1 MSRSRWLT
9 YQGAFSLTASSKI
22 STDRN
27 SDDQS
32 DQPRVAAVQMVSVAD
47 VEQNLKAA
55 ADLIAS
61 AVATGAKIVVLPENF
76 AVLSADAQAKVK
88 VAEPEDG
95 GPMQQF
101 LADQARQHGIYLV
114 GGTIPLQAE
123 QSGKVRAACLTYG
136 PDGSLQG
143 RYDKVH
149 LFDVALSGG
158 NESYNES
165 ATIEGGDRTCVIDTP
180 WGKLGI
186 AICYDIRF
194 PELFRH
200 LMKQQVN
207 MIALPSAF
215 TATTG
220 RAHWEI
226 LVRARAIENQCFL
239 IAPDQASGRDS
250 KRPTWGHSM
259 VVSPWGE
266 VLAELEEQGSG
277 VATTEID
284 LQGQEQLRNRF
295 PALQHCRVL

>member
-1 MSRSRWLT
+1 MTVSSP
-9 YQGAFSLTASSKI
+9 ASSNED
-22 STDRN
+22 SN
-27 SDDQS
+27 
-32 DQPRVAAVQMVSVAD
+32 QPRVAAVQMVSVAD

-61 AVATGAKIVVLPENF
+61 AVATGARIVVLPENF
-76 AVLSADAQAKVK
+76 AVLSADAQAKVR
-88 VAEPEDG
+88 VAELAG
-95 GPMQQF
+95 NGPMQQF
-101 LADQARQHGIYLV
+101 LADQARQHQIYLV

-123 QSGKVRAACLTYG
+123 QPGKVRAACLTYG
-136 PDGSLQG
+136 PDGCLLG

-149 LFDVALSGG
+149 LFDVALAGG

-186 AICYDIRF
+186 AICYDVRF

-200 LMKQQVN
+200 LMKQQAR

-220 RAHWEI
+220 KAHWEI

-239 IAPDQASGRDS
+239 IAPDQAAGRDS
-250 KRPTWGHSM
+250 NRPAWGHSM

-266 VLAELEEQGSG
+266 VLAELDEQGSG
-277 VATTEID
+277 VATTE
-284 LQGQEQLRNRF
+284 LNLPGQEQLRERF

>member
-1 MSRSRWLT
+1 M
-9 YQGAFSLTASSKI
+9 TASNNI
-22 STDRN
+22 STDRG
-27 SDDQS
+27 SDQPDQS
-32 DQPRVAAVQMVSVAD
+32 DQPGQPRVAAVQMVSVAD
-47 VEQNLKAA
+47 VGQNLKAA
-55 ADLIAS
+55 ADLIVS
-61 AVATGAKIVVLPENF
+61 AVATGARIVVLPENF
-76 AVLSADAQAKVK
+76 AVLSADAQAKVR
-88 VAEPEDG
+88 VAELAGE

-101 LADQARQHGIYLV
+101 LADQARQHQIYLV
-114 GGTIPLQAE
+114 GGTIPLRAE
-123 QSGKVRAACLTYG
+123 QPGKVRAACLTYG
-136 PDGSLQG
+136 PDGSLLG

-186 AICYDIRF
+186 AICYDVRF

-200 LMKQQVN
+200 LMKQQAR

-220 RAHWEI
+220 KAHWEI

-239 IAPDQASGRDS
+239 IAPDQAAGRDGN
-250 KRPTWGHSM
+250 RPAWGHSM

-277 VATTEID
+277 VATAEIH
-284 LQGQEQLRNRF
+284 LQGQEQLRERF

>member
-1 MSRSRWLT
+1 
-9 YQGAFSLTASSKI
+9 LTASNNI
-22 STDRN
+22 STDRG
-27 SDDQS
+27 SDQPDQS
-32 DQPRVAAVQMVSVAD
+32 DQPGQPRVAAVQMVSVAD
-47 VEQNLKAA
+47 VGQNLKAA
-55 ADLIAS
+55 ADLIVS
-61 AVATGAKIVVLPENF
+61 AVATGARIVVLPENF
-76 AVLSADAQAKVK
+76 AVLSADAQAKVR
-88 VAEPEDG
+88 VAELAGE

-101 LADQARQHGIYLV
+101 LADQARQHQIYLV
-114 GGTIPLQAE
+114 GGTIPLRAE
-123 QSGKVRAACLTYG
+123 QPGKVRAACLTYG
-136 PDGSLQG
+136 PDGSLLG

-186 AICYDIRF
+186 AICYDVRF

-200 LMKQQVN
+200 LMKQQAR

-220 RAHWEI
+220 KAHWEI

-239 IAPDQASGRDS
+239 IAPDQAAGRDGN
-250 KRPTWGHSM
+250 RPAWGHSM

-277 VATTEID
+277 VATAEIH
-284 LQGQEQLRNRF
+284 LQGQEQLRERF